1 MRLTLDILKE
11 IAEKFKESGYP
22 ICDNTI
28 FCGECVRKAIEED
41 SWLEDFN
48 IIYVRGPYMS
58 HEVLVKFFGDKL
70 IHHKCKYTGQK
81 LGYLFKIRD
90 YNLILSINVFG
101 VVYSKGHEANNLEIK
116 MNDLLSDTIPYLK
129 YPKKLD
135 TIKGLNRYDSI
146 SLIRDGFL
154 SINNLNTVQ
163 ISRLL
168 FGSGSCIEAP
178 KNILQNQVLGLFEY
192 KEFDINTFSMIIGEK
207 LSDEKI
213 MALRNLEEY
222 FPYGERIIPRII
234 IISLLSTE
242 DRKTLL
248 DHHLGLTKTWKRDI
262 NNMLIILRNF
272 KKYLNAKERMPIE
285 GIGRM
290 LKRATNQYNLSS
302 YYIDE
307 YLFPVIKSIFVLEDW
322 KINIL
327 KHSIENLT
335 IEEISLPINGKDIIN
350 NLPGIDKTN
359 IGDVLEQLT
368 INFDRNPELN
378 KEKLLFSYYAL

>member
-1 MRLTLDILKE
+1 
-11 IAEKFKESGYP
+11 
-22 ICDNTI
+22 
-28 FCGECVRKAIEED
+28 
-41 SWLEDFN
+41 
-48 IIYVRGPYMS
+48 
-58 HEVLVKFFGDKL
+58 
-70 IHHKCKYTGQK
+70 
-81 LGYLFKIRD
+81 
-90 YNLILSINVFG
+90 
-101 VVYSKGHEANNLEIK
+101 
-116 MNDLLSDTIPYLK
+116 
-129 YPKKLD
+129 
-135 TIKGLNRYDSI
+135 
-146 SLIRDGFL
+146 
-154 SINNLNTVQ
+154 VQ

-272 KKYLNAKERMPIE
+272 KKYLNTKERMPIE

-290 LKRATNQYNLSS
+290 LKRATNQYNLNS

-322 KINIL
+322 KINVL
-327 KHSIENLT
+327 KYSIENLT

-350 NLPGIDKTN
+350 NLPGINKTN